1 MTNSLVYFLV
11 RAALTQA
18 LLAFHP
24 MIRSHGSLPGTLY
37 YTHLARTSLSR
48 VLPNRSRIC
57 NSWKSYPSGSD
68 TLSRSLARLP
78 MAKLQQLEH
87 PLSPNWVTNSS
98 LKLLRFS
105 KTLTDSSMDP
115 VLSVVR
121 AQYYLPHL
129 SILSSAILPNPP
141 SHFLKL
147 VHPSLTKPHY

>member
-1 MTNSLVYFLV
+1 MHFLV
-11 RAALTQA
+11 CATLSQA

-24 MIRSHGSLPGTLY
+24 MIRSHGSLLGTLF
-37 YTHLARTSLSR
+37 SDLSSQSA
-48 VLPNRSRIC
+48 PNRSRIC

-141 SHFLKL
+141 SHFLNR
-147 VHPSLTKPHY
+147 